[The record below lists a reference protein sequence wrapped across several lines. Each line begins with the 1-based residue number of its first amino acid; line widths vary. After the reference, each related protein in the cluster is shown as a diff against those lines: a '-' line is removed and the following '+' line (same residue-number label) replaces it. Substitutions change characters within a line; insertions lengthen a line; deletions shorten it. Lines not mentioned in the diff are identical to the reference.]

1 MLGFA
6 GSFSTFEYV
15 KKLRRK
21 EGCNPGKQHPISF
34 LKGGDRLF
42 NAPEVGGCVTLYAVE
57 VAGNATGLRLKGCDP
72 FAVSIFF
79 AHATPSAVASTSV
92 ERRRP

>member
-6 GSFSTFEYV
+6 GSFSTSKNV
-15 KKLRRK
+15 KELRRK

-34 LKGGDRLF
+34 LKGGNRLF
-42 NAPEVGGCVTLYAVE
+42 DAPEVGGCVTLYAVK
-57 VAGNATGLRLKGCDP
+57 VARDAPGLRLKGCDP

>member
-6 GSFSTFEYV
+6 ESFSTFEYV
-15 KKLRRK
+15 KKLCCEECR
-21 EGCNPGKQHPISF
+21 NPGDQHPISL
-34 LKGGDRLF
+34 LKGGNCLF
-42 NAPEVGGCVTLYAVE
+42 DAPKVGGCVTLYAVK
-57 VAGNATGLRLKGCDP
+57 VARDAPGLRLKGCDP

-79 AHATPSAVASTSV
+79 AHATPSPVASTSV